1 MALLRRAKCGQ
12 FALFALACW
21 IIGSAALAVRTAEA
35 QDPAAQ
41 IAEGA
46 RTFMEQLSVRAVEQ
60 LTGSDISEET
70 REARFR
76 DLFNEVFDVRTM
88 ARFVLGRYWKR
99 SDQALRERFVAAFED
114 FVVAAYLDRFRAF
127 TGEKLEVFTS
137 TPNKRGNGAIVDS
150 QILRP
155 NGEPVRVHWDVY
167 LSNGGVYRIVDIKAE
182 GVSLAQTHRSE
193 FSAIINKDGGG
204 VEYLIAALQKKS
216 AKLMTN

>member
-1 MALLRRAKCGQ
+1 MALIRKSYCAQ
-12 FALFALACW
+12 VAIFAVVFW
-21 IIGSAALAVRTAEA
+21 VFGSAAFAARPVGA
-35 QDPAAQ
+35 QDSAAQ

-46 RTFMEQLSVRAVEQ
+46 RTFMEQLSVRAIEQ
-60 LTGSDISEET
+60 LTGQDISEET

-99 SDQALRERFVAAFED
+99 SDHALRERFVAAFED

-127 TGEKLEVFTS
+127 TGEKLEVFSS
-137 TPNKRGNGAIVDS
+137 TPNKRGNGAVVDS

-155 NGEPVRVHWDVY
+155 NGEPVRVHWDIY
-167 LSNGGVYRIVDIKAE
+167 LNKGGVYRIVDIKAE
-182 GVSLAQTHRSE
+182 GISLAQTHRSE

-204 VEYLIAALQKKS
+204 VEYLISALQKKS

>member
-1 MALLRRAKCGQ
+1 MAIVRKPKCAH
-12 FALFALACW
+12 FAIFAIAIW
-21 IIGSAALAVRTAEA
+21 VFGFVHGGARPAEA
-35 QDPAAQ
+35 QDSAAQ

-46 RTFMEQLSVRAVEQ
+46 RAFMERLSTRAVEQ

-99 SDQALRERFVAAFED
+99 SDVALRERFVAAFED

-137 TPNKRGNGAIVDS
+137 TPNKRGNGAVVDS

-155 NGEPVRVHWDVY
+155 NGSPVRVHWDVY
-167 LSNGGVYRIVDIKAE
+167 LNEGGIYRIVDIKAE

-193 FSAIINKDGGG
+193 FAAVINGNGGS

-216 AKLMTN
+216 AKLTN

>member
-1 MALLRRAKCGQ
+1 MAAIQKSNCAH
-12 FALFALACW
+12 FAIVVLAFLFF
-21 IIGSAALAVRTAEA
+21 GSAAFAGRPVEA
-35 QDPAAQ
+35 QDPASQ

-46 RTFMEQLSVRAVEQ
+46 RTFMEELSARAIAQ
-60 LTGSDISEET
+60 LTGRDISEET

-88 ARFVLGRYWKR
+88 ARFVLGRYWQR
-99 SDQALRERFVAAFED
+99 CDEALRERFVAAFED
-114 FVVAAYLDRFRAF
+114 YVVAAYLDRFRAF

-155 NGEPVRVHWDVY
+155 NGEPVRVHWDIY
-167 LSNGGVYRIVDIKAE
+167 RTKNGVYRIVDIKAE
-182 GVSLAQTHRSE
+182 GISLAQTHRSE

-204 VEYLIAALQKKS
+204 VEFLIAALHKKS